1 MSDSSADPTE
11 ATPTTEGVEA
21 VDGVEPA
28 EVPAPAAEEADP
40 VHTVTRKGAALAM
53 TAALVVGGLIGWV
66 GAAAFDDDDAP
77 QLTSF
82 QGRFPGGGGR
92 FPGGGPGG
100 GFPDG
105 DFHEHGPG
113 GGWPDGGLPGGGYE
127 GEDGR
132 PTPPWLDDDDQ
143 GEDDEEGDDDQQGNR
158 DPAQEEQGQDQ
169 GDDA

>member
-105 DFHEHGPG
+105 GFHEHGPG
-113 GGWPDGGLPGGGYE
+113 GRIPDGGYE

-132 PTPPWLDDDDQ
+132 PTPPWMDDDDQ
-143 GEDDEEGDDDQQGNR
+143 GEDDEQDNR
-158 DPAQEEQGQDQ
+158 DPGQEEQGQDK

>member
-1 MSDSSADPTE
+1 MSDSSEDPTE
-11 ATPTTEGVEA
+11 ATPTTAGVDA

-28 EVPAPAAEEADP
+28 EVPLPPVVEADP
-40 VHTVTRKGAALAM
+40 VRTVTRKGAALAM
-53 TAALVVGGLIGWV
+53 TVALVVGGLIGWV

-92 FPGGGPGG
+92 FPGGGSGG

-105 DFHEHGPG
+105 GFHERGPG
-113 GGWPDGGLPGGGYE
+113 GGLPGEGHE

-132 PTPPWLDDDDQ
+132 PTPPWMDDDDQ
-143 GEDDEEGDDDQQGNR
+143 GEDDRQGDDDEQSDR
-158 DPAQEEQGQDQ
+158 DPPQEEQGQDQ

>member
-1 MSDSSADPTE
+1 MSDSSDDPTE

-40 VHTVTRKGAALAM
+40 VRTVTRKGAALAM

-105 DFHEHGPG
+105 GFHEHGPG
-113 GGWPDGGLPGGGYE
+113 GRLPVVATRARTADPRRRGWTTTT
-127 GEDGR
+127 R
-132 PTPPWLDDDDQ
+132 ARTTAH
-143 GEDDEEGDDDQQGNR
+143 DEQGNR